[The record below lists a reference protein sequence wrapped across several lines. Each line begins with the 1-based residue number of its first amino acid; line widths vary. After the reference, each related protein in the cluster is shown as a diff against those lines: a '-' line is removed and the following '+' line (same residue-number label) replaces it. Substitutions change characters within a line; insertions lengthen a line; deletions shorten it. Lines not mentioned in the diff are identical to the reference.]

1 LAPALRETCDIVK
14 SAPILLSQQALTH
27 RDQPDFCGAQSIEY
41 RLLVNLVSNF
51 CRQAV
56 NLTPPGGS
64 MATSTH
70 LAELEQR
77 HRILEDELSEALLH
91 PSVDDFTLAEL
102 KRRKLQLKDEMARLA
117 HMECDSV
124 H

>member
-1 LAPALRETCDIVK
+1 MKIV
-14 SAPILLSQQALTH
+14 PIPLFRQSFTK
-27 RDQPDFCGAQSIEY
+27 RDQPNFCGAQSIEY

-51 CRQAV
+51 CRQVV

-70 LAELEQR
+70 LAELAQR
-77 HRILEDELSEALLH
+77 HRMLEDELSEALQH
-91 PSVDDFTLAEL
+91 PSVDDLTLAEL

-117 HMECDSV
+117 HMESESV

>member
-1 LAPALRETCDIVK
+1 LAPALRVACDIVK
-14 SAPILLSQQALTH
+14 TASIPLAWQAFTH
-27 RDQPDFCGAQSIEY
+27 LDQPDFCDAQSIEY
-41 RLLVNLVSNF
+41 RLLINLVSNF

-70 LAELEQR
+70 LAELAQR
-77 HRILEDELSEALLH
+77 HRMLEDELSEALQH
-91 PSVDDFTLAEL
+91 PSTDDFTLAEL

-117 HMECDSV
+117 HSEYDSV

>member
-1 LAPALRETCDIVK
+1 
-14 SAPILLSQQALTH
+14 
-27 RDQPDFCGAQSIEY
+27 
-41 RLLVNLVSNF
+41 VSNF

-77 HRILEDELSEALLH
+77 HRTLEDELSEALQH